1 MSLLPRFF
9 KRHSQPRTSALGTR
23 IPFWKDP
30 PDPPDA
36 ADEKF
41 SSKNYPPRKY
51 SWVLSPSEVN
61 ENSPEDTQPG
71 KIFVGRKMT
80 APDFEM
86 YSHQEETRSGMIIV
100 EKETIAPASKL
111 HSHKI
116 NEIIDIF

>member
-1 MSLLPRFF
+1 MSFLSRFF
-9 KRHSQPRTSALGTR
+9 KRQSQPRTFALGTR
-23 IPFWKDP
+23 VSFWKNPSDS
-30 PDPPDA
+30 PDA

-41 SSKNYPPRKY
+41 PSKNYPLRKY
-51 SWVLSPSEVN
+51 SWVLSPFGVN

-86 YSHQEETRSGMIIV
+86 YSHQEQTRSGMIIV

-111 HSHKI
+111 HSH
-116 NEIIDIF
+116 